1 MTGKIIHEKAG
12 ELLARI
18 TEWNRTPLRGM
29 NESDPM
35 VMQAQALAFIAEA
48 LALIA
53 AERSSQDEPSDS
65 KRATPPFEPSHSAP
79 K

>member
-1 MTGKIIHEKAG
+1 MTGKIIHDKAG

-18 TEWNRTPLRGM
+18 SEWNRTPLRGM

-35 VMQAQALAFIAEA
+35 VMQAQALAFIAEG

-53 AERSSQDEPSDS
+53 AERSSQDEPDS
-65 KRATPPFEPSHSAP
+65 KRATPPFGASHSAP